1 MRTLALFAVISLT
14 ATAAVAADSY
24 TIDPNHTLPVF
35 EVNHLGFTTQ
45 RGRFDKTSGKI
56 QLDKEKKTGV
66 VDWTI
71 EADSINMGQSKWND
85 HLKSAD
91 FFNVAQFPTI
101 RYHAD
106 KVTFK
111 GNTPVAAEGTLTLLG
126 VAKPVKVT
134 IHRFTCGTN
143 PLNQK
148 PLCAADIE
156 ATLKRSEFGMSK
168 YLPGVGDDVKVFVP
182 VEAYKD

>member
-1 MRTLALFAVISLT
+1 MRKVATLVLASLT
-14 ATAAVAADSY
+14 AASAVAADSY

-56 QLDKEKKTGV
+56 QLDREKNKGA

-71 EADSINMGQSKWND
+71 EADSINMGQTKWND

-91 FFNVAQFPTI
+91 FFNAAQFPTI
-101 RYHAD
+101 TYHSE
-106 KVTFK
+106 KLLFQ
-111 GNTPVAAEGTLTLLG
+111 GSTPVSAEGSLTLLG
-126 VAKPVKVT
+126 VTKPLKVK

-143 PLNQK
+143 PMTQK
-148 PLCAADIE
+148 DLCAADIE
-156 ATLKRSEFGMSK
+156 ATLKRSEFGMTK
-168 YLPGVGDDVKVFVP
+168 YLPGVGDEVRVLVP